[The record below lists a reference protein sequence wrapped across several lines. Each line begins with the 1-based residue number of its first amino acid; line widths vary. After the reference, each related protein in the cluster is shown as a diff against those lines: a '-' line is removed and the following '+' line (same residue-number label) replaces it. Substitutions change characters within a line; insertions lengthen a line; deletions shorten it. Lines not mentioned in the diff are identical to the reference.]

1 MNFSTEKTIQRE
13 IKKQQEKE
21 ETEKVL
27 NQFIPYYYS
36 LLNDQKFEE
45 LIKFYKQFTE
55 IVFEGNY
62 YKGEELQ
69 NLFNLIITSNIKF
82 EIKSFDYLMSGN
94 HRMNVLVTGVITV
107 NHTTTK
113 NFSEYLHF
121 GKCKDKKNESGYWIQ
136 SSIFK
141 AI

>member
-94 HRMNVLVTGVITV
+94 HRMNILVTGVITV

>member
-1 MNFSTEKTIQRE
+1 MNFSTEKTIKRE

-36 LLNDQKFEE
+36 LLNDQKFDE
-45 LIKFYKQFTE
+45 LVKFYKQFTE
-55 IVFEGNY
+55 IIFEGTY

-69 NLFNLIITSNIKF
+69 NLFSLIITSNIKF

-94 HRMNVLVTGVITV
+94 HRMNILVTGVITV
-107 NHTTTK
+107 NHITSK

-121 GKCKDKKNESGYWIQ
+121 GKCKDQKNESGYWIQ